1 MKLLI
6 ENWRKY
12 LLNEDKVDYQAVQRF
27 LDSLPTS
34 VATNGM
40 DGPLLA
46 KLMSLYPRLNMRD
59 FLEGR
64 LTLPD
69 RLLKEKVSHQTLTLY
84 RGTGDKE
91 FREAM
96 TGKVTHLPGGD
107 DVQQFGSLKYLTTE
121 LWYAQY
127 YKWGG
132 RVIAYKFSGNLIGPL
147 NADLRLVE
155 DYRKGRLVDLV
166 IRWFLWKLI
175 LWKKYPEIDGVYGPE
190 LGVRRVMTYGIK
202 NMASLTVDIAQTKKL
217 NKAEEDEIT
226 I

>member
-1 MKLLI
+1 MKLLF
-6 ENWRKY
+6 ENWRGY

-27 LDSLPTS
+27 LDSLPTD
-34 VATNGM
+34 VATKGI

-46 KLMSLYPRLNMRD
+46 KLMSLYPRLNMRH

-69 RLLKEKVSHQTLTLY
+69 RLLKEKVSHQTMTLY

-96 TGKVTHLPGGD
+96 TGKVTHLPD
-107 DVQQFGSLKYLTTE
+107 AVALQQFGPLKYLTTE
-121 LWYAQY
+121 LWYARY

-147 NADLRLVE
+147 DADWRPVE
-155 DYRKGRLVDLV
+155 DYRRGRLVDLV
-166 IRWFLWKLI
+166 IRWFLWKRI
-175 LWKKYPEIDGVYGPE
+175 LWEKYPEIDGVYGPE
-190 LGVRRVMTYGIK
+190 QGVPGVMTYGIK

-217 NKAEEDEIT
+217 NKVEEDEAT